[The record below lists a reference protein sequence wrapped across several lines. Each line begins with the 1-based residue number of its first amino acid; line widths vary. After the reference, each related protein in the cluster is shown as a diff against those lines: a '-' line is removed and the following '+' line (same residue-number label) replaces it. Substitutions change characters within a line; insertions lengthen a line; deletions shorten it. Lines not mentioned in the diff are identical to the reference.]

1 MHSILI
7 VDDNVTLRRSLEL
20 SLAEDG
26 YEVSTAGTGED
37 GLIKVKNGLAELVFL
52 DLKLPDMSGIEIL
65 RRIKE
70 INEDIIVVVITAY
83 GDVKSAVEAM
93 KLNAYDYITKPFEI
107 DEIKLIIEKSS
118 ENLSLKTQIKQY
130 KCRFDNIIGKS
141 QKMRFIYE
149 VIEKIV
155 QSKATTVLIY
165 GETGTGKGL
174 LARTIH
180 DNSARK
186 IKPFIDISCSAL
198 QDNLIESE
206 LFGYEKGAFTDAKQL
221 KKGLIEQADGG
232 TLFID
237 EVGELQPSL
246 QVKLLKVI
254 DEKTFRRVGGV
265 KDIRVDIRIIA
276 ATNRNLEKLI
286 ASGHFRED
294 LYYRLKVVTIYAPP
308 LRERKSDIPLLTDY
322 FLTKF
327 NTEFKK
333 KIKSVSSEAMDK
345 LINQGWTGNVREL
358 KNTIERICLLEDT
371 EIINPEHLFSGSEEI
386 PSSKT
391 TQFGGLTG
399 LTLEEIEIFCIK
411 KTLKDVN
418 NNKSKAAEILGISR
432 HTLRKK
438 IGLE

>member
-7 VDDNVTLRRSLEL
+7 IDDNVTLRRSLEL

-37 GLIKVKNGLAELVFL
+37 GLTKVKNGLAELVFL
-52 DLKLPDMSGIEIL
+52 DLKLPDMNGIEVL

-83 GDVKSAVEAM
+83 GAVKSAVEAM
-93 KLNAYDYITKPFEI
+93 KLNAYDYVTKPFEI

-118 ENLSLKTQIKQY
+118 ENISLKTQIKQY
-130 KCRFDNIIGKS
+130 KCRFDNIIGES
-141 QKMRFIYE
+141 PKMRSIYE

-155 QSKATTVLIY
+155 QSNATTVLIY

-180 DNSARK
+180 NNSARR
-186 IKPFIDISCSAL
+186 IKPFIDINCSAL
-198 QDNLIESE
+198 PDNLIESE

-237 EVGELQPSL
+237 EAGELQPSV

-265 KDIRVDIRIIA
+265 KDIKVDIRIIA
-276 ATNRNLEKLI
+276 ATNRDLKKL
-286 ASGHFRED
+286 ASSGHFRED
-294 LYYRLKVVTIYAPP
+294 LYYRLKVVTIHAPA
-308 LRERKSDIPLLTDY
+308 LRERKDDIPLLADY
-322 FLTKF
+322 FLNKF
-327 NTEFKK
+327 SNEFKK
-333 KIKSVSSEAMDK
+333 KIKSVSPEAMEI
-345 LINQGWTGNVREL
+345 LVNQGWTGNVREL
-358 KNTIERICLLEDT
+358 KNTVERICLLEDT
-371 EIINPEHLFSGSEEI
+371 EVITPEHLFSGSEEI
-386 PSSKT
+386 SSSKT
-391 TQFGGLTG
+391 TQIGGLVG
-399 LTLEEIEIFCIK
+399 MTLEEIEKLCIK
-411 KTLKDVN
+411 KTLKEVD

-438 IGLE
+438 LGLE